1 MVFRGWG
8 EGYEQAEHRTFLGQ
22 WNCTVWYNG
31 EYMSYIWSHF
41 GQKHVCTYMV
51 WEEMEVILSE
61 QRDYRWAGKGT
72 YYFHTPL
79 CVNYIYNL
87 KHN

>member
-1 MVFRGWG
+1 
-8 EGYEQAEHRTFLGQ
+8 
-22 WNCTVWYNG
+22 
-31 EYMSYIWSHF
+31 
-41 GQKHVCTYMV
+41 MV

-61 QRDYRWAGKGT
+61 KWDYRWAGKGT

-79 CVNYIYNL
+79 CINYIYNL